1 MLSTTDEKF
10 AQLDLP
16 DHVYNWLTD
25 FFRYHSHS
33 TVFNDQWSSFLNITA
48 SIVQGSV
55 IGPAAYVV
63 TAGDLAAAT
72 AGNSLCKFADD
83 TYLVIQPAT
92 NPPVKLNWQTFKHGQ
107 IGTICG

>member
-1 MLSTTDEKF
+1 MNTVISLLTIEPYVIFLSFDFSKAFDAVRHFTLLQKL

-55 IGPAAYVV
+55 IGPAA
-63 TAGDLAAAT
+63 T
-72 AGNSLCKFADD
+72 
-83 TYLVIQPAT
+83 
-92 NPPVKLNWQTFKHGQ
+92 
-107 IGTICG
+107 